1 MAQLVTYGSYEPAPF
16 EAEKAEAVKAPPSLP
31 QTPIST
37 ASGGAGSGDEAAGSR
52 PISPASSASIEEES
66 ATTETVII
74 FDWDDTL
81 MSSSWLASQGYRLDS
96 PDYMPAHVAEHL
108 AALQDSVLDLLS
120 HATAFGRLVIIT
132 NAETGWVELS
142 AKKWMPR
149 VVPFVTE
156 ARVISARSTYE
167 PCYPDSPADWKVQAF
182 WHEVAT
188 VREELGLGE
197 GGAPASADTT
207 MQVLSLGDSI
217 HERLAILRV
226 TEGLSRTRTKSVKFV
241 ERPDAAQL
249 RRQVIAVRETFA
261 SICKHSGDLDLALH
275 LA

>member
-1 MAQLVTYGSYEPAPF
+1 
-16 EAEKAEAVKAPPSLP
+16 
-31 QTPIST
+31 
-37 ASGGAGSGDEAAGSR
+37 
-52 PISPASSASIEEES
+52 
-66 ATTETVII
+66 
-74 FDWDDTL
+74 

-96 PDYMPAHVAEHL
+96 PDYMPAHVVEHL
-108 AALQDSVLDLLS
+108 SLLQDSVLELLA
-120 HATAFGRLVIIT
+120 HATEFGRLVIIT

-149 VVPFVTE
+149 VVPFVTK

-197 GGAPASADTT
+197 DSAAPASADAT

-217 HERLAILRV
+217 HERQAILRV
-226 TEGLSRTRTKSVKFV
+226 TDGLSRMVTKSVKFV

-249 RRQVIAVRETFA
+249 RHQVEAVRETFA